1 MQKTTKIIIAVCAV
15 VICAVVLVVGFMLN
29 GTEPTLNDPE
39 PEIVDTPNE
48 TETETEIPD
57 AQNGEGEKQAIVIYI
72 PDEQQE
78 NFESVGTEVEANSDQ
93 AIVDALVSAS
103 VLPDGCEVLSVTQD
117 EAALTLDMN
126 MVFGNAIRSSGT
138 AGETSMVYALVNT
151 FAQAYGA
158 ETVMITVEG
167 GLFETGHQVYDAP
180 LRPTYVEE

>member
-1 MQKTTKIIIAVCAV
+1 MQKNTKILIAVCAV
-15 VICAVVLVVGFMLN
+15 VLCAVILVVGVLLVD
-29 GTEPTLNDPE
+29 TTPSAVEPE
-39 PEIVDTPNE
+39 PDIVDTPNE
-48 TETETEIPD
+48 NQPETPD

-78 NFESVGTEVEANSDQ
+78 NYEPVGTEVEANSDQ
-93 AIVDALVSAS
+93 AIVDALISAS

-126 MVFGNAIRSSGT
+126 IVFANAMRSSGT

-167 GLFETGHQVYDAP
+167 GMFETGHQVYDAP
-180 LRPTYVEE
+180 LKPTYTEE